1 MLRLATAHAKLRQ
14 SKSVNIEDVDVAIRL
29 LRMTIFQEK
38 VEPEVQP
45 DQQMKEDE
53 EVQVKTEEKHIPLNT
68 RTQRNQAKR
77 ATDRKENKPDVDE
90 PLAKRM
96 KIDHKE

>member
-1 MLRLATAHAKLRQ
+1 
-14 SKSVNIEDVDVAIRL
+14 
-29 LRMTIFQEK
+29 
-38 VEPEVQP
+38 
-45 DQQMKEDE
+45 MKEDE

>member
-1 MLRLATAHAKLRQ
+1 
-14 SKSVNIEDVDVAIRL
+14 
-29 LRMTIFQEK
+29 
-38 VEPEVQP
+38 
-45 DQQMKEDE
+45 MKEDE

-68 RTQRNQAKR
+68 RTQRNQAR
-77 ATDRKENKPDVDE
+77 RETARKENKPDVEE